1 MSWTLAVSS
10 KRSDPRPGQ
19 LSQQIVGVPGSAISL
34 GAEPPPELQPAEPP
48 RHTFPPLLVA
58 KTCVPEKSK
67 GRGVSHSNSP
77 APVFREC
84 SGMELACC
92 RPGELTI
99 FK

>member
-10 KRSDPRPGQ
+10 ERSGPQPGQ
-19 LSQQIVGVPGSAISL
+19 LSQRIVGVPESAISS

-48 RHTFPPLLVA
+48 RHIFPLLVA
-58 KTCVPEKSK
+58 ATCVPKKSK